1 MLKKMKGILGLF
13 VLPILVCALAIVGA
27 AVVLVG
33 IVKPDEESTL
43 RTVIFMG
50 LLTASTIIIE
60 YAFDGWM
67 DSAWDAYFRSDDDDL
82 ED

>member
-1 MLKKMKGILGLF
+1 MLKKMKCILGLF

-27 AVVLVG
+27 AVILVG

-50 LLTASTIIIE
+50 LLTASTIIIN
-60 YAFDGWM
+60 YAFNGWM
-67 DSAWDAYFRSDDDDL
+67 DAAWDTYFRSDDDL